1 MCNSWC
7 SFGILWYA
15 EIPSVGVLVVGDGVL
30 VVGDGVLVVGDGVVP
45 SNSNWQRHDNIE
57 EIFRKNS

>member
-7 SFGILWYA
+7 SCGILWYT
-15 EIPSVGVLVVGDGVL
+15 EIPSVGVLVVGDSMLVVGDGVLVVGDGVL

-45 SNSNWQRHDNIE
+45 SNSN
-57 EIFRKNS
+57 